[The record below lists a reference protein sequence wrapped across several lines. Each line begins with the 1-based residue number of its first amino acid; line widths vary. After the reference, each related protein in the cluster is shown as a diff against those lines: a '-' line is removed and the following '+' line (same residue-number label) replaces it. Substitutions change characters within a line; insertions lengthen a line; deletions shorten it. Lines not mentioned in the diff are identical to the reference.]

1 MMDNDECRNVNC
13 TGSIMPEENFTIG
26 FNVSGSCTEPAQI
39 NLTISTTVERDGG
52 IETVKQNVGV
62 VDCFWIPEDRVFRSY
77 SSTSFQSG
85 SYLDFYLHLST
96 NASDDVHIEFGIN
109 GSYGEFP
116 NIEPSS
122 DPHCRKSGMRIY
134 YLKATDILRTWH

>member
-1 MMDNDECRNVNC
+1 MDNDECRNVNC

-52 IETVKQNVGV
+52 IETVKQNVRV

-77 SSTSFQSG
+77 TSTSFRSG

-96 NASDDVHIEFGIN
+96 NASDDVRIEFGIN
-109 GSYGEFP
+109 GSSRANSYIGR
-116 NIEPSS
+116 SS
-122 DPHCRKSGMRIY
+122 NPLCGKPGRYFLYS
-134 YLKATDILRTWH
+134 RT